1 MTPTLYVLD
10 THTLYWR
17 EFYPKRLPPTVS
29 QVFLEAL
36 AGRAVIALLP
46 IVLAEF
52 YYVLRKE
59 GLEQDAPLYLQ
70 YVHEV
75 SGYRLEALTWD
86 DILQLP
92 IFPEVPEMHDRLIAI
107 AAKRLDATVLTR
119 DFSTYCAPPDESEV
133 PRWVAMTG
141 I

>member
-1 MTPTLYVLD
+1 MTPPVYVVD
-10 THTLYWR
+10 THALFWR
-17 EFYPKRLPPTVS
+17 EFAPKRLPPSVT
-29 QVFLEAL
+29 QVFRDAEAE
-36 AGRAVIALLP
+36 RAVIVLLP

-59 GLEQDAPLYLQ
+59 GLEDDAPLYLQ

-75 SGYRLEALTWD
+75 SGYRLDALTWD

-92 IFPEVPEMHDRLIAI
+92 AFTEVPEMHDRLIAI

-119 DFSTYCAPPDESEV
+119 DPALHGSPQIRCL
-133 PRWVAMTG
+133 W
-141 I
+141 

>member
-1 MTPTLYVLD
+1 VTPAVYVVD
-10 THTLYWR
+10 THALFWR
-17 EFYPKRLPPTVS
+17 EFAPRRLPPSVA
-29 QVFLEAL
+29 QAFGDVE
-36 AGRAVIALLP
+36 AGRAEAILLP

-59 GLEQDAPLYLQ
+59 GLEHDARFYLQ

-75 SGYRLEALTWD
+75 SGYRLEAHTWD

-92 IFPEVPEMHDRLIAI
+92 AFPEVPEMHDRLIAI

-119 DFSTYCAPPDESEV
+119 DAALHAS
-133 PRWVAMTG
+133 PRIRCLW
-141 I
+141 

>member
-1 MTPTLYVLD
+1 MTPTVYIVD

-17 EFYPKRLPPTVS
+17 EFKAKRLPPAVS

-36 AGRAVIALLP
+36 AGRAVIVLLP

-59 GLEQDAPLYLQ
+59 GLEQDAPFYLE
-70 YVHEV
+70 YVYKA
-75 SGYRLEALTWD
+75 SGYRLEPMIWD
-86 DILQLP
+86 DVLELP
-92 IFPEVPEMHDRLIAI
+92 SFPEVPEMHDRLIAV

-119 DFSTYCAPPDESEV
+119 DATLHSSPQIRCL
-133 PRWVAMTG
+133 W
-141 I
+141 